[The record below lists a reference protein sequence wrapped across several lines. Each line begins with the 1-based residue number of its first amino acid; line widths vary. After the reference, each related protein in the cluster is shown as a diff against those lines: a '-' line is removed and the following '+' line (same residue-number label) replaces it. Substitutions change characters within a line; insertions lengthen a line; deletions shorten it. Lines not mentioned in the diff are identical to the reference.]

1 MARTLLYMDAVPFQ
15 EDAMSDLIKKGSNL
29 IAPFDPFQA
38 VREMLQFDPFRE
50 MAPILPQFE
59 RAWMPSFEVRENK
72 DGYVFVADLPGVKK
86 DDLEVSLT
94 GNRLQI
100 SGKRDEE
107 KETKNDTLYTYERS
121 YGSFSRAFTLPD
133 TADIDHVRTDLKD
146 GVLTLVVP
154 KKPEAQA
161 KKIPIAVSTSASKS

>member
-1 MARTLLYMDAVPFQ
+1 MADI
-15 EDAMSDLIKKGSNL
+15 IKKEHGGQL
-29 IAPFDPFQA
+29 TQWDPFQA
-38 VREMLQFDPFRE
+38 MREMLRWDPFRE
-50 MAPILPQFE
+50 MAPIFPQLE

-72 DGYVFVADLPGVKK
+72 DGYVFIADLPGVKK

-94 GNRLQI
+94 GYRLQI

-107 KETKNDTLYTYERS
+107 KEAKGDTFYTYERA

-133 TADIDHVRTDLKD
+133 TADVAHVRSELKD

-161 KKIPIAVSTSASKS
+161 KKIPIAVSATKS